1 MKKALLISLW
11 AIWMISLFWC
21 TTKESSVK
29 EITAENEYVVDQSDI
44 LTHDQIIADIPLSEL
59 NEEEKQWLIQMREEE
74 KLARDVY
81 IALGQQRWVKTFS
94 NIANSEQTHTDAIK
108 DLLDR
113 YQIEDPI
120 KDDTYGIFTSPVL
133 QNLYNTLIEQGKK
146 SLLDALIVGATI
158 EDLDIKDLQELTK
171 TTDNEDIIL
180 TYANLEKWSRN
191 HLRAYVKQI
200 QKNNW
205 SYIPQYI
212 SQEEYN
218 TIIASSQENGL
229 KKNQQ

>member
-1 MKKALLISLW
+1 MKKTLFISLTLLTIIGLW
-11 AIWMISLFWC
+11 WC
-21 TTKESSVK
+21 TPQQPKD
-29 EITAENEYVVDQSDI
+29 EYVVDQSDI
-44 LTHDQIIADIPLSEL
+44 LTHNQIIQDIPLSEL

-81 IALGQQRWVKTFS
+81 LALGQQRWTRIFS

-120 KDDTYGIFTSPVL
+120 KEDTYGVFTSPVL
-133 QNLYNTLIEQGKK
+133 RNLYTILLEQGKK

-180 TYANLEKWSRN
+180 TYTNLEKGSRN

-200 QKNNW
+200 QKNW
-205 SYIPQYI
+205 WTYTPQYI
-212 SQEEYN
+212 SQTEYE
-218 TIIASSQENGL
+218 TILSSAQENGL
-229 KKNQQ
+229 KKNQ